1 LANSALQEAF
11 LPSISPS
18 ADEISRERPLLDR
31 CHHLL
36 VESGATVHRRF
47 GSRRPTCH
55 DPAVTSELPVLPA
68 PRDTRNR
75 PLHDLR
81 ISVTDR
87 CNFRCVYCM
96 PRAVFGPDHAFLPR
110 EEILSFEEIARLV
123 GIFTRL
129 GVEKVRLTGGEPL
142 VRRELAT
149 LVGML
154 AGEPGVR
161 DLTLT
166 TNGVLLPQ
174 HAAALAAAGLH
185 RVTISLD
192 ADDDET
198 FGRMNDARAPVDKVL
213 AGIDAAEA
221 AGLGPIKVNMVVKR
235 GWNEHA
241 ILSMARRFRGTGRI
255 LRFIEYMDVGHSNG
269 WRLDEVVTADEILSA
284 VGAEFPLEPM
294 PPTHPGEVAERYR
307 YADGS
312 GEIGIIAS
320 VSRPFCGDCSRA
332 RLSADGQLYTCLFAT
347 RGHDLRALLRGGATD
362 TQLEADLRA
371 VWESRDD
378 RYSELRTAETANLPK
393 VEMSY
398 IGG

>member
-1 LANSALQEAF
+1 MTDPLAM
-11 LPSISPS
+11 LP
-18 ADEISRERPLLDR
+18 L
-31 CHHLL
+31 
-36 VESGATVHRRF
+36 
-47 GSRRPTCH
+47 
-55 DPAVTSELPVLPA
+55 
-68 PRDTRNR
+68 DTRGR

-96 PRAVFGPDHAFLPR
+96 PREFFGAEHAFLPR
-110 EEILSFEEIARLV
+110 AELLTFEEIARLV
-123 GIFTRL
+123 RVFTGL

-142 VRRELAT
+142 VRRELPR
-149 LVGML
+149 LVEQL
-154 AGEPGVR
+154 AAIPGVR

-166 TNGVLLPQ
+166 TNGVLLSE
-174 HAAALAAAGLH
+174 HAATLAAAGLR

-198 FGRMNDARAPVDKVL
+198 FMRMNDAGVPVARVL

-221 AGLGPIKVNMVVKR
+221 AGLGPIKLNMVVKR

-241 ILSMARRFRGTGRI
+241 VLPMAGRFRGSGRI
-255 LRFIEYMDVGHSNG
+255 LRFIEYMDVGSSNG
-269 WRLDEVVTADEILSA
+269 WRLDEVVTAAEILEMVA
-284 VGAEFPLEPM
+284 AQFPLEPM
-294 PPTHPGEVAERYR
+294 APAHPGEVAQRYR
-307 YADGS
+307 YADGG
-312 GEIGIIAS
+312 GEIGVIAS

-347 RGHDLRALLRGGATD
+347 AGHDLRGPLRSGAPD
-362 TQLEADLRA
+362 AEIEAGLSRIWRA
-371 VWESRDD
+371 RDD
-378 RYSELRTAETANLPK
+378 RYSEIRSSQTVDLQK

>member
-1 LANSALQEAF
+1 VN
-11 LPSISPS
+11 
-18 ADEISRERPLLDR
+18 
-31 CHHLL
+31 
-36 VESGATVHRRF
+36 
-47 GSRRPTCH
+47 
-55 DPAVTSELPVLPA
+55 ELPLA
-68 PRDTRNR
+68 PRDTLGR

-110 EEILSFEEIARLV
+110 SELLTFEELTRLV
-123 GIFTRL
+123 RLFVAL
-129 GVEKVRLTGGEPL
+129 GVRKVRLTGGEPL
-142 VRRELAT
+142 VRRELPI
-149 LVGML
+149 LVREL
-154 AGEPGVR
+154 AAIPGVE

-174 HAAALAAAGLH
+174 HAAALKAAGLD

-198 FGRMNDARAPVDKVL
+198 FTRMNDARVPVASVL
-213 AGIDAAEA
+213 RGLDAAES
-221 AGLGPIKVNMVVKR
+221 AGLGPIKLNMVVKR

-241 ILSMARRFRGTGRI
+241 ILPMARRFRGTGRI

-269 WRLDEVVTADEILSA
+269 WRLDEVVTAAEILATVS
-284 VGAEFPLEPM
+284 AEFPLEPM
-294 PPTHPGEVAERYR
+294 PPTKPGEVAERYR
-307 YADGS
+307 YLDGA
-312 GEIGIIAS
+312 GEIGVIAS
-320 VSRPFCGDCSRA
+320 VSRPFCGTCDRA

-347 RGHDLRALLRGGATD
+347 RGHDLRSVLRGGASDAAISAT
-362 TQLEADLRA
+362 LRGI
-371 VWESRDD
+371 WEGRDD
-378 RYSELRTAETANLPK
+378 RYSELRTLETVHLPK